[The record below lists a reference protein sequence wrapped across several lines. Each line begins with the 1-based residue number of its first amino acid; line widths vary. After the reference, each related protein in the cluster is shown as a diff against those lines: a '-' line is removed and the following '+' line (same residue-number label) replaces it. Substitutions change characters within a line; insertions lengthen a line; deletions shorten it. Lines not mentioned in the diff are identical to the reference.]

1 MEKFKKKL
9 KKRIVFGSV
18 YCGLI
23 PLLAIAL
30 HFCVGETLSS
40 GFTLGFACG
49 IAAVSLVFVIQSA
62 RALCSDEK
70 LRKMYI
76 AETDERNQYI
86 KNRCAAS
93 SVCIILAA
101 VSLATLTASYFDRT
115 IFFTLLA
122 VTYCTVFIIGCCKLY
137 YHRKLS

>member
-76 AETDERNQYI
+76 AEKY
-86 KNRCAAS
+86 
-93 SVCIILAA
+93 
-101 VSLATLTASYFDRT
+101 SLQGTTQGRYLTGGVPPVRFSM
-115 IFFTLLA
+115 
-122 VTYCTVFIIGCCKLY
+122 
-137 YHRKLS
+137 

>member
-62 RALCSDEK
+62 QALCSDEK
-70 LRKMYI
+70 LRKCISQKRMS
-76 AETDERNQYI
+76 ETNISKIDVPLP
-86 KNRCAAS
+86 AS
-93 SVCIILAA
+93 
-101 VSLATLTASYFDRT
+101 VSSWRRYRW
-115 IFFTLLA
+115 
-122 VTYCTVFIIGCCKLY
+122 
-137 YHRKLS
+137 RP